1 MKIVALSGGVGG
13 ARLVAGLAAVINPK
27 DLTIVV
33 NTGDDF
39 SYWGQHISPDIDIVM
54 YHLAEMERELPGWG
68 IEGDSFN
75 VLEALKNSQ
84 AEQWFQLGD
93 KDLATS
99 IIRSTLLHHGYT
111 LTEATQVL
119 ASLFGIQSNIF
130 PMTDQFVPTVIRAQ
144 DGTEYP
150 FQDYMVKLKCE
161 PEVKSIEQ
169 KNLCHATMPLGL
181 DYRIAEA
188 GLIIIG
194 PSNPFVSIATML
206 NIAGMK
212 ESVVASP
219 ARKVAVSPIIG
230 GKAIKGPAAKMMR
243 ELGLEVNAVAVA
255 EFYKNLI
262 DCFVLDIV
270 DEELEGSISDM
281 GLDTVV
287 CDTLMKGK
295 SGRRRLAEY
304 LLCKCSD

>member
-1 MKIVALSGGVGG
+1 MKVVALSGGVGG
-13 ARLVAGLAAVINPK
+13 ARLASGLASVIKPN

-39 SYWGQHISPDIDIVM
+39 YYWGQHISPDIDIVM
-54 YHLAEMERELPGWG
+54 YHLAGIERESPGWG

-75 VLEALKNSQ
+75 VLKKLKNSQ
-84 AEQWFQLGD
+84 AEHWFQLGD

-99 IIRSTLLHHGYT
+99 IIRSTLLNHGYT

-119 ASLFGIQSNIF
+119 ASHFDIQANIF
-130 PMTDQFVPTVIRAQ
+130 PMTDQFVPTVILAQ
-144 DGTEYP
+144 DSSEYP

-169 KNLCHATMPLGL
+169 KNLCHATMPQGL
-181 DYRIAEA
+181 DHKIAEA

-194 PSNPFVSIATML
+194 PSNPFLSIATIL

-212 ESVVASP
+212 ESIISSP

-243 ELGLEVNAVAVA
+243 ELGLQVNAVAVA
-255 EFYKNLI
+255 DFYKDVI
-262 DCFVLDIV
+262 DCFVLDAV
-270 DEELEGSISDM
+270 DEYLVSAISDM
-281 GLDTVV
+281 GLTTIV
-287 CDTLMKGK
+287 CDTIMKGK
-295 SGRRRLAEY
+295 LGRRRLADY
-304 LLCKCSD
+304 LVSEFSD